1 MHAPSSSGRTEP
13 PGEPEILTGPAGD
26 PSPRR
31 KPGPAMVVASALVAA
46 AVGAGS
52 VFAFVHFT
60 GDDRDPSPA
69 PGVSGAPQNP
79 GPDQAA
85 DGPAESGDPAV
96 SDPDNVT
103 SGADGAEGSDGSD
116 GSGDGNGGNDGNRES
131 NGSGTDPAESG
142 SDSGSDSGSGDRT
155 DSSSSGGGDDVK
167 APPLEDGAVDP
178 RADGEPG
185 FVPPKGPIGG
195 Y

>member
-31 KPGPAMVVASALVAA
+31 KPGPAVVVASALVAA

-60 GDDRDPSPA
+60 GDDRDASPA
-69 PGVSGAPQNP
+69 PGVSGAPQSP
-79 GPDQAA
+79 GSAQEA
-85 DGPAESGDPAV
+85 DDPADPGV

-103 SGADGAEGSDGSD
+103 SGADGADGTEGADGPDGSD
-116 GSGDGNGGNDGNRES
+116 GSGENSGDGRRGGDGP
-131 NGSGTDPAESG
+131 GADPAESG
-142 SDSGSDSGSGDRT
+142 SGSGSGDET
-155 DSSSSGGGDDVK
+155 DSSSSGGRGDVQT
-167 APPLEDGAVDP
+167 PPLEDGAVDP